1 MVGASVAVVVRRA
14 GARIDKDE
22 LLAMFA
28 GKVAKWWLPDD
39 VLTLEELPH
48 TATGKLNKL
57 ALRARY
63 QDHLIEKRG
72 IPAQA

>member
-1 MVGASVAVVVRRA
+1 MLLVVPRA
-14 GARIDKDE
+14 GMQIDKDE
-22 LLAMFA
+22 LMAMFV

-39 VLTLEELPH
+39 VLTLDELPH

-63 QDHLIEKRG
+63 QDHLMKS
-72 IPAQA
+72 AKVQA

>member
-1 MVGASVAVVVRRA
+1 M
-14 GARIDKDE
+14 I
-22 LLAMFA
+22 A

-39 VLTLEELPH
+39 VLMLEELPH

-63 QDHLIEKRG
+63 RTTSSRTRKRKPEQG
-72 IPAQA
+72 FRPSRAPRGRGL

>member
-1 MVGASVAVVVRRA
+1 LLVVPRA
-14 GARIDKDE
+14 GTRIDKDE
-22 LLAMFA
+22 LLAMIA

-39 VLTLEELPH
+39 VQMLEELPH

-63 QDHLIEKRG
+63 QDHLMDSAK
-72 IPAQA
+72 AQT